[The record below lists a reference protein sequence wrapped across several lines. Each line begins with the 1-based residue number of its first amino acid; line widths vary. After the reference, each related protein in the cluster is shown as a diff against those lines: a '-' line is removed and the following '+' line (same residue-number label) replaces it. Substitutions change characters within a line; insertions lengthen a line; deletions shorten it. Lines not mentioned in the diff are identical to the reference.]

1 MKACLALTKGWDD
14 SHKLEATSDESLL
27 FDLLSRF
34 PLFSQENILDEKID
48 KLYPFVRVR
57 LTFGGLKSNGK
68 GKKKVNKW
76 KRDGY
81 REMSRD
87 SHAGRIIESNFRR
100 CLIS

>member
-14 SHKLEATSDESLL
+14 SHKLEATAYESLL

-34 PLFSQENILDEKID
+34 PLFSQENISDEKID

-57 LTFGGLKSNGK
+57 LSLTFDGLKSNGK
-68 GKKKVNKW
+68 GKKIVNKW

-81 REMSRD
+81 REMS
-87 SHAGRIIESNFRR
+87 GRIIESNFRR